1 MSRHHLDAY
10 AAVEGARAELA
21 SFLRSTFR
29 FLEPNLDERVHR
41 QIDEFGLLAPCVVEA
56 TFPYEEPSEGPRT
69 TQDLAD
75 NGLLHP
81 ELVSVLAAARGEAA
95 WPATRP
101 LYRHQVEAIRAY
113 REGRSTV
120 IASGTGS
127 GKTECFL
134 LPAIDSVLRE
144 TDRELARP
152 GVRVLIVYPLNALVN
167 NQMDRLRALV
177 GHHSKIRFALY
188 TRRLVENERDAHR
201 NFKRSG
207 AERFP
212 AELVSREELRKN
224 PPHILVTNFSMLE
237 YALVRPAD
245 ASLFRDDLVKPRL
258 VVLDEAHVY
267 AGAMAAEIT
276 MLLRRAW
283 LRWGLDPHGVQ
294 GIVTSATMHQ
304 GVEGGESLLR
314 KFAADVLSKQEA
326 QVRPIS
332 GRRVLGADERADVDA
347 PLPAPAVIA
356 ELDTSFQTLAIE
368 TVDGESKTVFHDSA
382 EARAAAAKV
391 VRCLRSG
398 TDPSDAAPAL
408 LLWEALA
415 PLTWVRKLRRA
426 LHEERLTVDRV
437 AIQLFGEAHGAS
449 EAVRRQAVHKVLEVL
464 SFARPAPN
472 DLPLMPVRLHAIM
485 RGPHGI
491 FACVNVA
498 CADGAAVPGRLGAL
512 YPDPVERCGCGAIVC
527 ELRLCEGCGQS
538 YLLADEG
545 VCEEHGVPALE
556 HVGPRKAKL
565 LVPGATWDDGSLFK
579 AEQTRRVLANGH
591 IVDDGDFV
599 ATLAVFPG
607 GNLVGA
613 TRQLVGV
620 GCPRCELRRPNAAVI
635 RRVESGTDAALQVIL
650 EGLYP
655 TLPEHA
661 HAEREAL
668 RARGRRALLFAD
680 NRQIAASLAAKVEES
695 HDIVVSRAILTDALR
710 SATASAATTPRADQL
725 ISAILSAKRAKNVAE
740 EVRLNA
746 ELDKELA
753 DAPANVGVSF
763 RVFASEVAAHPAL
776 PQLSTWN
783 SDLANELAK
792 FLITRELA
800 RRPSRSGNLE
810 ASGMVVVDYALSAPA
825 PSDPDVARAFPD
837 GVWPSLL
844 SVLLDMLRT
853 SGLVSLP
860 ALADVYAQFLVK
872 ERYGKTL
879 VRSGTPWE
887 DDDGDDAIANKSMPL
902 VSVTATTRRAA
913 WLEQV
918 LRRVPITP
926 RVTPTL
932 VLEEAWKSLAVAARV
947 AGGSLFAEAEHLS
960 LRMEDL
966 RFRDGLTV
974 ARWRCSTCRTVWARH
989 VANVCPTNHCNGT
1002 LQSFPI
1008 DARDERDR
1016 LSISLRPRAEFPLLG
1031 IGTEEHTA
1039 QIGVETLAEVER
1051 DFKAG
1056 RVNVLVSSTTMELG
1070 IDIGGL
1076 SATMLTNVPPGPS
1089 NYLQRAGRAGRR
1101 AEGTSL
1107 VLTFARP
1114 RPFDQAVFEEPDKP
1128 FRDRIVPPSVA
1139 LDSRRIVQRHVN
1151 AYLLA
1156 EFFHVH
1162 SAHADARDPMSS
1174 LRNVGEFFDRPL
1186 AAVFPGTGERGAS
1199 KFAMPGVY
1207 PKQDTLAD
1215 AFLAWLLD
1223 PALTR
1228 PPMAEGLSAL
1238 LRGTC
1243 LNDGELSVV
1252 VSRASEQ
1259 IVSIGENVRAQLVYL
1274 RDQRRDEEQR
1284 TPRDQG
1290 ALIALEL
1297 QEDDLV
1303 SEKLL
1308 GYLAEEQFLPRYGF
1322 PVQVVPLDES
1332 YQAKP
1337 QTRER
1342 RGYEEEGHELRLTRD
1357 VSLAINEYAPGAEV
1371 VAAKKIHTSRGLLRH
1386 WTGADAPGVLAWRC
1400 IAICD
1405 NEGCGQ
1411 LQYRRTEGEVMSPCP
1426 TCKEGTPRVV
1436 RVMFPKFGFAVKWG
1450 KPPQRWA
1457 AGRSTPL
1464 RPITEAS
1471 YAARRGELAV
1481 QVSAG
1486 LAMAYDE
1493 EGQVLVRTEGGL
1505 MPTPTEAS
1513 THGAGG
1519 RDGFGYAICYQCGR
1533 AEPETHERPDTA
1545 ARAGAPLPAALRNH
1559 FRLRGR
1565 ELCGAV
1571 DQYWR
1576 HVALAGAM
1584 RTETLRVELRGQAEP
1599 TSSNARRF
1607 GITWLVALQLAAGEL
1622 LGIDSRSIGGL
1633 LEPRRGANGISY
1645 DAVLY
1650 DQVAGGAGYCRAL
1663 LNRWQELLDT
1673 ARRRLECPNPR
1684 CTNGCHRCLIAYET
1698 QRYEKD
1704 FRRNALAGFLADKW
1718 EALRTPPERNGV
1730 AVVPLFRGGADVRQR
1745 LARSAR
1751 ARVIAVANAI
1761 GEGALDDDGWL
1772 RLLLRHADG
1781 GGQVDVV
1788 LAELPDPN
1796 VDGERF
1802 LAERLRVAMAD
1813 ARFRVRLG
1821 KAEEVGAFRWRLT
1834 ISGTERPCALYVDA
1848 IAGNQAAEDIS
1859 MEWLSGGVLQASDA
1873 ATAEIVARAEAL
1885 LSGAQLVT
1893 TAELT
1898 PPPPPPT
1905 VAVHYVPEGQTGERA
1920 KFGTW
1925 LKSPNGRPLFEALT
1939 ELTVVDP
1946 YLATEWQISLLGE
1959 VIELA
1964 RQAGCTSFKVDTY
1977 SPTVEK
1983 EGSGVGVHRTVTAA
1997 EQQTRIGKI
2006 IGLEAWKPLPEP
2018 AVKGKRRHKRLLLG
2032 KRQDGVKFELILE
2045 RGLDFIEGR
2054 AKSWRDTKP
2063 ERSTR
2068 ETYLIVKDPA

>member
-10 AAVEGARAELA
+10 AAVERARAELS
-21 SFLRSTFR
+21 SFLRATFR
-29 FLEPNLDERVHR
+29 FLDPNLDERVHR
-41 QIDEFGLLAPCVVEA
+41 RIDEFGLLAPCVAEA

-75 NGLLHP
+75 KGLLHP
-81 ELVSVLAAARGEAA
+81 QLVSILAAARGEAA
-95 WPATRP
+95 WPANRP
-101 LYRHQVEAIRAY
+101 LYRHQVDAIRAY
-113 REGRSTV
+113 REGCSTV
-120 IASGTGS
+120 VASGTGS

-144 TDRELARP
+144 TDEELERP

-167 NQMDRLRALV
+167 NQMDRLRALI
-177 GHHSKIRFALY
+177 GHHPQIRFALY
-188 TRRLVENERDAHR
+188 TRRLVENEKSAARS
-201 NFKRSG
+201 FKSSG

-212 AELVSREELRKN
+212 AEVVSREELRKN

-245 ASLFRDDLVKPRL
+245 ASLFRDDFVKPRL

-267 AGAMAAEIT
+267 AGSMAAEIT

-304 GVEGGESLLR
+304 GVQGGESLLQ
-314 KFAADVLSKQEA
+314 KFAADVLSKQEKE
-326 QVRPIS
+326 VRSIA
-332 GRRVLGADERADVDA
+332 GRRILGADEGTDVDA
-347 PLPAPAVIA
+347 PLPEPAVIA
-356 ELDTSFQTLAIE
+356 GLDTSFPTLATE
-368 TVDGESKTVFHDSA
+368 PVDGVSKTVFHDGA

-391 VRCLRSG
+391 VRCLRPAI
-398 TDPSDAAPAL
+398 DPSDAAPAR

-415 PLTWVRKLRRA
+415 PLAWVRKLRRA

-437 AIQLFGEAHGAS
+437 AKQLFGEARGVS
-449 EAVRRQAVHKVLEVL
+449 EAVRRQAVHKLLEVL

-485 RGPHGI
+485 RGPHGV
-491 FACVNVA
+491 FACVNAA
-498 CADGAAVPGRLGAL
+498 CPDGAAVPGRLGAIF
-512 YPDPVERCGCGAIVC
+512 PDPVGRCGCGSIVC

-545 VCEEHGVPALE
+545 VSEEHGVPALE

-565 LVPGATWDDGSLFK
+565 LVPGSTWDDGSPLE
-579 AEQTRRVLANGH
+579 AEQTKRVLANGQ
-591 IVDDGDFV
+591 IVDDGDVV
-599 ATLAVFPG
+599 ATFAVFPG

-620 GCPRCELRRPNAAVI
+620 GCPHCALRRPNAAVI
-635 RRVESGTDAALQVIL
+635 RRIESGTDAALQVIL

-661 HAEREAL
+661 NAGNEVL

-695 HDIVVSRAILTDALR
+695 HDIVLSRAILVDALR
-710 SATASAATTPRADQL
+710 SATARVATTPRADQL
-725 ISAILSAKRAKNVAE
+725 MSAIVNAKRAKNAAE
-740 EVRLNA
+740 EARLNA

-753 DAPANVGVSF
+753 DTAASVSF
-763 RVFASEVAAHPAL
+763 RALACEVAAHPGL
-776 PQLSTWN
+776 PEISTWREDLVN
-783 SDLANELAK
+783 DLAKL
-792 FLITRELA
+792 LITRELA
-800 RRPSRSGNLE
+800 RRPSRGGNLE
-810 ASGMVVVDYALSAPA
+810 ASGIAIVDYVLSAPA
-825 PSDPDVARAFPD
+825 PSDPDVARAFPGD
-837 GVWPSLL
+837 VWSSLL
-844 SVLLDMLRT
+844 GVLLDMLRT
-853 SGLVSLP
+853 GGLVSLP
-860 ALADVYAQFLVK
+860 ALADVCKQLLVK

-879 VRSGTPWE
+879 VRSGTPSE
-887 DDDGDDAIANKSMPL
+887 DDDDDDDATASKSMPL
-902 VSVTATTRRAA
+902 VSVTATTRRKA

-918 LRRVPITP
+918 LRRVPVTP

-932 VLEEAWKSLAVAARV
+932 VLEDAWRALAVAAQV
-947 AGGSLFAEAEHLS
+947 AGGSLSAKDEHLS

-974 ARWRCSTCRTVWARH
+974 ARWRCPTCRTVWARQ

-1002 LQSFPI
+1002 LEPFPV

-1016 LSISLRPRAEFPLLG
+1016 LSMSLRAREENPLLG

-1039 QIGVETLAEVER
+1039 QIGVERLAEVER

-1056 RVNVLVSSTTMELG
+1056 KVNVLVSSTTMELG

-1128 FRDRIVPPSVA
+1128 FRDRIVPPAVT
-1139 LDSRRIVQRHVN
+1139 LDSRRIVQRHAN

-1156 EFFHVH
+1156 AFFHVH
-1162 SAHADARDPMSS
+1162 HAHAEAPDPMSS
-1174 LRNVGEFFDRPL
+1174 LRNVGEFFDRLL
-1186 AAVFPGTGERGAS
+1186 ADVFPGAGEGGAA
-1199 KFAMPGVY
+1199 KFAKLGVD
-1207 PKQDTLAD
+1207 PQQHSLAD
-1215 AFLAWLLD
+1215 AFVAWLSA
-1223 PALTR
+1223 PALTD
-1228 PPMAEGLSAL
+1228 PPMAERLAAL

-1243 LNDGELSVV
+1243 LNDCELSAVV
-1252 VSRASEQ
+1252 KRASEQ
-1259 IVSIGENVRAQLVYL
+1259 IVSIGENVRAQLLYL
-1274 RDQRRDEEQR
+1274 RDQRRDEERR
-1284 TPRDQG
+1284 TPRDEG
-1290 ALIALEL
+1290 ALTALQL
-1297 QEDDLV
+1297 QEEDLV
-1303 SEKLL
+1303 AEKLL

-1322 PVQVVPLDES
+1322 PVQVVPLDDS
-1332 YQAKP
+1332 YQAEPKT
-1337 QTRER
+1337 TRER
-1342 RGYEEEGHELRLTRD
+1342 RGYEEDGHELRLTRD

-1371 VAAKKIHTSRGLLRH
+1371 VAAKRIHTSRGLLRH
-1386 WTGADAPGVLAWRC
+1386 WTGTDAPGVLAWRC

-1411 LQYRRTEGEVMSPCP
+1411 LQYRRTEGEVTSPCP
-1426 TCKEGTPRVV
+1426 TCKQGTPRVV

-1457 AGRSTPL
+1457 AGRRTPL

-1471 YAARRGELAV
+1471 YAARKGEVAV
-1481 QVSAG
+1481 QVSAA

-1493 EGQVLVRTEGGL
+1493 EGQVLVRTEGDL
-1505 MPTPTEAS
+1505 APTPTEVSA
-1513 THGAGG
+1513 HGGGG
-1519 RDGFGYAICYQCGR
+1519 RNGFGYAICYRCGR
-1533 AEPETHERPDTA
+1533 AEPETHGRPDRA
-1545 ARAGAPLPAALRNH
+1545 AKGGAPLPKALQNH
-1559 FRLRGR
+1559 FRLRGS

-1571 DQYWR
+1571 DHYWR

-1584 RTETLRVELRGQAEP
+1584 RTETLRVELRGAAEP
-1599 TSSNARRF
+1599 TSSNARRL

-1622 LGIDSRSIGGL
+1622 LGMDSRRIGGL

-1673 ARRRLECPNPR
+1673 ARRRLDCTNPR

-1704 FRRNALAGFLADKW
+1704 LRRSALAGFLFDKW
-1718 EALRTPPERNGV
+1718 EALRTHPEREGV
-1730 AVVPLFRGGADVRQR
+1730 AVAPLFRGGTDVRER
-1745 LARSAR
+1745 LARSAG
-1751 ARVIAVANAI
+1751 ARIIAIANAI

-1772 RLLLRHADG
+1772 RVLLRHADR

-1788 LAELPDPN
+1788 LAELPNPN
-1796 VDGERF
+1796 LDDERF
-1802 LAERLRVAMAD
+1802 LAERLRVAMAY
-1813 ARFRVRLG
+1813 AKFRVRRG
-1821 KAEEVGAFRWRLT
+1821 KPDEVAALRWRLT
-1834 ISGTERPCALYVDA
+1834 ISDTERPCALYVEPV
-1848 IAGNQAAEDIS
+1848 AGNEAANDIS
-1859 MEWLSGGVLQASDA
+1859 AEWMSGGVLQASDA
-1873 ATAEIVARAEAL
+1873 ATPALVARAEAL
-1885 LSGAQLVT
+1885 VGVAKVVT
-1893 TAELT
+1893 VAELT

-1905 VAVHYVPEGQTGERA
+1905 IVVHTVPEGLMGARA
-1920 KFGTW
+1920 KFDHW
-1925 LKSPNGRPLFEALT
+1925 LKSPTGRPLFERLT
-1939 ELTVVDP
+1939 ELTVIDP

-1959 VIELA
+1959 LIQLA
-1964 RQAGCTSFKVDTY
+1964 RDGGCTTFKVETY
-1977 SPTVEK
+1977 GPSFEK
-1983 EGSGVGVHRTVTAA
+1983 EGSGGGVHRTVTTA
-1997 EQQTRIGKI
+1997 EQRARIGKM
-2006 IGLEAWKPLPEP
+2006 IGLEGWKPLPEP
-2018 AVKGKRRHKRLLLG
+2018 AVKGKRKHKRLLLG
-2032 KRQDGVKFELILE
+2032 MRQDGTKFEVILE
-2045 RGLDFIEGR
+2045 RGIDFIEAP
-2054 AKSWRDTKP
+2054 AKSWRDGRP

-2068 ETYLIVKDPA
+2068 ETFLIVKDPP